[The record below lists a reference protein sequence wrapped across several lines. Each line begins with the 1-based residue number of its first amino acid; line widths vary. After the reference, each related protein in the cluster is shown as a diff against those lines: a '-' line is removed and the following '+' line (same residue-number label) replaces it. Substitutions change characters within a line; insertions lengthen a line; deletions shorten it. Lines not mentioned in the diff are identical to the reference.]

1 MIKNR
6 EIVIKKEKVRDLDS
20 RELYSVLIST
30 ARGTGYRDESK
41 AYNHLVDRFNKET
54 KFKRFEAVQWFFTNV
69 ARALRSSYK
78 GFTVK
83 LKESYWTGN
92 DCGIGAKN
100 VKFVLSHM
108 EENGYIYMLRGS
120 HDYRNEDLSY
130 VSVVRFNQ
138 KLIDLFNSND
148 LQLHV
153 PSSSIDYP
161 IILKDR
167 KTKEVV
173 DIVKTEEVE
182 KMAKEITRYN
192 DSLVGADIR
201 FDGEVVPLL
210 EYQRTFSGDFNSGGR
225 LFAHGGSI
233 QIVPQE
239 LRLSSITIDG
249 ESVVELDYSANHPRI
264 LYELL
269 IQRVPEIAGE
279 VDPSIDPYGC
289 RSDFLNVDLVA
300 VENHKLKFGIK
311 KYDPVRN
318 FMKHAMMRA
327 LNCDSF
333 DRAFAS
339 LSTEFHKDRLKDEHK
354 KKFVGL
360 IKPDCRLTLSA
371 ICDQNKQI
379 SSDFFQDKG
388 IWLQHM
394 DSEIA
399 LRVIDLMLQNGEVV
413 LCWHDSFQCRA
424 SAKDLLMSAM
434 LEAWNDILNG
444 NVFVKVDQK

>member
-1 MIKNR
+1 MVENDG
-6 EIVIKKEKVRDLDS
+6 IVVINEKVRDLDS
-20 RELYSVLIST
+20 RELYSILIST
-30 ARGTGYRDESK
+30 ARGTGYRNESK
-41 AYNHLVDRFNKET
+41 AYNHLVEVFNKEM

-69 ARALRSSYK
+69 ARALRNNYR

-83 LKESYWTGN
+83 LTNEYWSGN
-92 DCGIGAKN
+92 DCGIGIKN
-100 VKFVLSHM
+100 VKFVLTYM
-108 EENGYIYMLRGS
+108 EDGGYIYLLKGS

-130 VSVVRFNQ
+130 VSIVRFNQ
-138 KLIDLFNSND
+138 KLIDMFSETEVR
-148 LQLHV
+148 LHI
-153 PSSSIDYP
+153 PASSIEYP
-161 IILKDR
+161 IIMKDR

-182 KMAKEITRYN
+182 KMAKEIIRYN
-192 DSLVGADIR
+192 DSLVDADIR

-249 ESVVELDYSANHPRI
+249 EKVVELDYSANHPRI

-269 IQRVPEIAGE
+269 VQRAPEFMGKI
-279 VDPSIDPYGC
+279 DPNIDPYDC
-289 RSDFLNVDLVA
+289 RSDFLNVDNLA
-300 VENHKLKFGIK
+300 VENHKLKFNIK

-327 LNCDSF
+327 LNCDNF
-333 DRAFAS
+333 DKAFAS

-360 IKPDCRLTLSA
+360 VKPDCRLTLSA
-371 ICDQNKQI
+371 ICDQNKPI

-413 LCWHDSFQCRA
+413 LCWHDSFQCRE

-434 LEAWNDILNG
+434 LEAWTDILGG
-444 NVFVKVDQK
+444 NTFVKVDQK